1 MIKLF
6 FFFFWLHK
14 NSSAPRF
21 ESATT
26 PLEVLRHELG
36 EVHDPLA
43 VAPLVVVPRHHLDH
57 VVAHHHGE
65 GRVNGGGLVRGPEV
79 GGHERLV
86 GDREDALEVGVRGL
100 PQHGVDL
107 LGEGLLLDLDD
118 EVHDGH
124 VRGRDAEGDPG
135 ELALQAWHHE
145 GDGLGGPGGRGHDVQ
160 GGGPGPPEVPVGR
173 VEEPLVPGVRVRR
186 GHGPLDDP
194 EALVQDLHEGGEAVG
209 GARGVRHDRGA
220 PVVVPLVDSNDVG
233 RDGLVLGG
241 GGDDD
246 LLRSRGEVLP
256 GPDGVQEHPG
266 SFDHHVDP
274 HVLPRELERVAA
286 GHDLDGPAVER
297 EGGVVQDLNIRV
309 EGPQDRVVLEEVG
322 RLLHPTTV
330 VHRDDLQVR
339 VLPPLEAPQEVT
351 SNPSETVDGH
361 LHLHPRAP
369 PARHRRP
376 RARSS
381 RTPQHPVLRYSNH
394 PHKQTQTQTQTHSRS
409 SSSSSSSWW

>member
-160 GGGPGPPEVPVGR
+160 GGGPGPPHVPVGR
-173 VEEPLVPGVRVRR
+173 VQEPLVPGVRVRR
-186 GHGPLDDP
+186 GHQSLDNP
-194 EALVQDLHEGGEAVG
+194 ELLLQDLGEGSQAVG
-209 GARGVRHDRGA
+209 RARGVRHDLG
-220 PVVVPLVDSNDVG
+220 VHVEVLLVHPDDVG
-233 RDGLVLGG
+233 RDVVALGR
-241 GGDDD
+241 GGDED
-246 LLRSRGEVLP
+246 LLRPRGDVLARALR
-256 GPDGVQEHPG
+256 VQEN
-266 SFDHHVDP
+266 SRALDHQVDP
-274 HVLPRELERVAA
+274 HVFPRQLGGVAVRDHLDDLAVAA
-286 GHDLDGPAVER
+286 EVGVVHDLDVRVER
-297 EGGVVQDLNIRV
+297 PEH
-309 EGPQDRVVLEEVG
+309 RVVL
-322 RLLHPTTV
+322 
-330 VHRDDLQVR
+330 
-339 VLPPLEAPQEVT
+339 
-351 SNPSETVDGH
+351 
-361 LHLHPRAP
+361 
-369 PARHRRP
+369 
-376 RARSS
+376 
-381 RTPQHPVLRYSNH
+381 
-394 PHKQTQTQTQTHSRS
+394 
-409 SSSSSSSWW
+409 